1 VAVQVQR
8 SKEAQIRQV
17 ISSAWELDVMN
28 DPSNENG
35 DFSNIH
41 GQDIFRRSLDG

>member
-1 VAVQVQR
+1 MAVQVQR
-8 SKEAQIRQV
+8 SKEAQLRQV

-28 DPSNENG
+28 NALNENG

-41 GQDIFRRSLDG
+41 G